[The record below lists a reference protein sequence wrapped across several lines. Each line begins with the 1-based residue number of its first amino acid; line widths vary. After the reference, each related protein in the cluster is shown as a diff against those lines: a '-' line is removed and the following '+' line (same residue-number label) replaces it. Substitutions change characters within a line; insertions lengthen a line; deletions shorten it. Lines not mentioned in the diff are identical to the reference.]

1 MVVTMRTRTIATA
14 ALSTALGI
22 AIVEAGVAWSSF
34 RFSSPPPAAPAVP
47 TGAFEAT
54 VDRVLETSDGPVV
67 LLRLPEARALPIWIG
82 HAEARAIER
91 LLHQQ
96 PFPRPLTHDLM
107 AGLVGALDAEVHHV
121 RVRSLRADGVYLG
134 AVALQ
139 SPDGPRVVDAR
150 PSDAIALALRTG
162 APIYVAD
169 TLEPHTLAISTR

>member
-107 AGLVGALDAEVHHV
+107 AGLVGALDAEV
-121 RVRSLRADGVYLG
+121 RSLRADGVYLG